1 MMAKSILIVDDDEM
15 VCMALTELLKP
26 EGYEIDT
33 VWNAKEALER
43 IDKKRYDLLILD
55 IIMPEMNGLEL
66 CKKIKAKEDYNE
78 IPVVFLTAKSREE
91 DRMLGIKA
99 GAKLFLSKPISPDK
113 LVKIISE
120 TLG

>member
-1 MMAKSILIVDDDEM
+1 MAKSILIVDDDEM

-43 IDKKRYDLLILD
+43 INKKRYNLLILD

-66 CKKIKAKEDYNE
+66 CKKIRANEDYNE
-78 IPVVFLTAKSREE
+78 IPVIFLTAKNREE
-91 DRMLGIKA
+91 NRRVGIEEGRK
-99 GAKLFLSKPISPDK
+99 
-113 LVKIISE
+113 V
-120 TLG
+120 